1 MPVRRRILTAGLMAT
16 AVTVLLP
23 TMSGAGPLS
32 SSPLGSL
39 STGSLPG
46 GSSDGGCDRSFTPG
60 GALDSRAQLDFEKT
74 VAAVAAHPL
83 VRAAKTDV
91 AAMYRAD
98 PQGASRAGQD
108 TVDSAVDSIATAAA
122 QTVVT
127 DNPSEP
133 HFNWA
138 VTAPHCWHGFEV
150 ARSGYGIDNPDN
162 VHRHAAVDG
171 QSSFV
176 IRGRMPEQRPAQLS
190 FVLYGELPGTGAVT
204 KEGAPVL
211 ASLTSDRMQIDPDGS
226 FTITVDPEPA
236 DGRPNHIRT
245 TAAARLLISRDSLN
259 NWAGERPSYL
269 EIERTGGPEAP
280 APRSREQLA
289 TETANLLRTIGRY
302 WLDWDNTFIY
312 TKAPNDVQVPT
323 APRGSGFGF
332 ATSGHFALGPGQ
344 ALVVTLDPVGARYL
358 GFELTDPWGVAREYV
373 DRPGSLN
380 QAQTRPNADGTIT
393 YVISANDPGTW
404 NWLDTNGIDSGMY
417 AIRWQSAPA
426 DIDLTRTVRS
436 AQLVDAADL
445 DSVLP
450 AGNTRVTPTQRVTQL
465 EERAS
470 DYTERLRG

>member
-1 MPVRRRILTAGLMAT
+1 MSIRRRFLTAGLMAT

-23 TMSGAGPLS
+23 AMSGAGPLS
-32 SSPLGSL
+32 SSPFGSL
-39 STGSLPG
+39 STGSLSG
-46 GSSDGGCDRSFTPG
+46 GSSDGACDRGFAPG
-60 GALDSRAQLDFEKT
+60 GALDTPEQLTFERT

-83 VRAAKTDV
+83 VRAARNDV

-98 PQGASRAGQD
+98 QQGATGAGQATLD
-108 TVDSAVDSIATAAA
+108 AAVDSITMAAT
-122 QTVVT
+122 QTVANHDPGTPQFV
-127 DNPSEP
+127 
-133 HFNWA
+133 W
-138 VTAPHCWHGFEV
+138 TASAPRCWHGQEV

-162 VHRHAAVDG
+162 VHRHTAVDG

-176 IRGRMPEQRPAQLS
+176 IRGRMPERRPAQLS
-190 FVLYGELPGTGAVT
+190 FVLYGELPGTGAMT

-245 TAAARLLISRDSLN
+245 TASAQLLIARDSLN
-259 NWAGERPSYL
+259 NWAEEAPSYL
-269 EIERTGGPEAP
+269 EIERTAGPEAP
-280 APRSREQLA
+280 ATRTREQLA
-289 TETANLLRTIGRY
+289 TQTADLLRTIGRY

-312 TKAPNDVQVPT
+312 MKAANDIQSPT

-332 ATSGHFALGPGQ
+332 ATSGHFALGPRQ

-373 DRPGSLN
+373 DRSGSLN
-380 QAQTRPNADGTIT
+380 QAQSRPNADGTIT
-393 YVISANDPGTW
+393 YVIAAEDPGTW

-417 AIRWQSAPA
+417 AIRWQSVPA
-426 DIDLTRTVRS
+426 DVDLTRTVRS
-436 AQLVDAADL
+436 AELVDIADL

-450 AGNTRVTPTQRVTQL
+450 AGTTRVTPAQRVAQLDERAAHYTQRL
-465 EERAS
+465 
-470 DYTERLRG
+470 LG

>member
-32 SSPLGSL
+32 SLPTGSL
-39 STGSLPG
+39 STGSLSG
-46 GSSDGGCDRSFTPG
+46 GSSDGGCDHDFAPG

-91 AAMYRAD
+91 ASMYRAD
-98 PQGASRAGQD
+98 QQGATRAGRTSLD
-108 TVDSAVDSIATAAA
+108 AAVDSIALAST

-127 DNPSEP
+127 DDPTDPQFS
-133 HFNWA
+133 WM

-162 VHRHAAVDG
+162 VYRHTAVDG
-171 QSSFV
+171 QSTFV
-176 IRGRMPEQRPAQLS
+176 IHGRMPERRPAQLS

-211 ASLTSDRMQIDPDGS
+211 GSLTSDRMQIAPDGS
-226 FTITVDPEPA
+226 FTITVGPEPA

-245 TAAARLLISRDSLN
+245 AASARLLIARDSLN
-259 NWAGERPSYL
+259 NWAAERPSYL
-269 EIERTGGPEAP
+269 EIERTGEP
-280 APRSREQLA
+280 AAATPRTHEQLA
-289 TETANLLRTIGRY
+289 TQTADLVRTIGRY

-312 TKAPNDVQVPT
+312 TKAANAVQAPT

-332 ATSGHFALGPGQ
+332 ATSGHFALGQDQ

-358 GFELTDPWGVAREYV
+358 GFQLTDPWGVAREYAH
-373 DRPGSLN
+373 RSGSLN
-380 QAQTRPNADGTIT
+380 QAQARPDADGTIT
-393 YVISANDPGTW
+393 YVISAQDPGVW
-404 NWLDTNGIDSGMY
+404 NWLDTDGIDSGMY

-426 DIDLTRTVRS
+426 DVDLTRTVRS
-436 AQLVDAADL
+436 ARLIDIADL
-445 DSVLP
+445 DSALP
-450 AGNTRVTPTQRVTQL
+450 SETTRVTPAQRDAQL
-465 EERAS
+465 ADRAS
-470 DYTERLRG
+470 NYNERFRG